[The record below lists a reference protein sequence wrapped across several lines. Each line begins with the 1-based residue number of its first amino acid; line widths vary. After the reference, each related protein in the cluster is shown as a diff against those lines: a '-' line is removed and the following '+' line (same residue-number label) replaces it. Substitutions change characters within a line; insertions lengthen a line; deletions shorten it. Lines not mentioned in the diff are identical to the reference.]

1 MSGEE
6 RKHRGCPAGK
16 QLSCQTGF
24 TESYICIAAL
34 VGYRSERQLFRLFN
48 AQLGMT
54 PQRFREQSGSGAPG
68 EGEAAPED

>member
-6 RKHRGCPAGK
+6 RKHRGCLAEK

-34 VGYRSERQLFRLFN
+34 VGYRSERQRRTRR
-48 AQLGMT
+48 G
-54 PQRFREQSGSGAPG
+54 RERTRGLIFPG
-68 EGEAAPED
+68 RTNSTG